1 MDFQEYM
8 LAINATT
15 LSSPEDKLTW
25 VFNVFDGDG
34 GGTIDANEINTMMV
48 GLFEMAGAKVNEEQL
63 AVRLLAPQ
71 SGAHRT
77 SIRRG
82 AFRHFQPN
90 PLIAFEHLSQSGQWQ
105 SVVLVDHGRPR
116 ESQVQQGTVR
126 YSQVQF

>member
-63 AVRLLAPQ
+63 AVRLLAAQ
-71 SGAHRT
+71 SEEAP
-77 SIRRG
+77 SDIS
-82 AFRHFQPN
+82 N
-90 PLIAFEHLSQSGQWQ
+90 PIHL
-105 SVVLVDHGRPR
+105 
-116 ESQVQQGTVR
+116 
-126 YSQVQF
+126 

>member
-63 AVRLLAPQ
+63 AVREGCEKKNRKKSGLL
-71 SGAHRT
+71 
-77 SIRRG
+77 
-82 AFRHFQPN
+82 PN
-90 PLIAFEHLSQSGQWQ
+90 WGGEGLGW
-105 SVVLVDHGRPR
+105 
-116 ESQVQQGTVR
+116 
-126 YSQVQF
+126 

>member
-34 GGTIDANEINTMMV
+34 GGTIDATEINTMMV

-63 AVRLLAPQ
+63 AVRLFEPKTILQ
-71 SGAHRT
+71 SSRT
-77 SIRRG
+77 VPYTDCHWICST
-82 AFRHFQPN
+82 
-90 PLIAFEHLSQSGQWQ
+90 
-105 SVVLVDHGRPR
+105 
-116 ESQVQQGTVR
+116 QGVSLYT
-126 YSQVQF
+126 SFME

>member
-34 GGTIDANEINTMMV
+34 GGTIDAKEIKTMME

-63 AVRLLAPQ
+63 AVR
-71 SGAHRT
+71 
-77 SIRRG
+77 RRG
-82 AFRHFQPN
+82 DREFPFPVIPGKTSLKFPFLWHFVISLPVPGKRKFWPGIRTGNIIFICSFVDGWSRHEN
-90 PLIAFEHLSQSGQWQ
+90 E
-105 SVVLVDHGRPR
+105 
-116 ESQVQQGTVR
+116 
-126 YSQVQF
+126 

>member
-63 AVRLLAPQ
+63 AVRSFEP
-71 SGAHRT
+71 
-77 SIRRG
+77 SI
-82 AFRHFQPN
+82 N
-90 PLIAFEHLSQSGQWQ
+90 L
-105 SVVLVDHGRPR
+105 
-116 ESQVQQGTVR
+116 
-126 YSQVQF
+126 